1 VIGSLAGREHNATPL
16 VRYTNILEAPM
27 RTAGFA
33 IITVVVHWIIG
44 DPAWAQAPG
53 YYQPAN
59 EMDEDTILGFIVL
72 ALAAVGWWVWKR
84 RRTNAQSGALQ
95 RQATPT
101 PAVQPRPDPAP
112 PQPQPNA
119 FREAVGSV
127 FISYR
132 RGDAGDVVGRIY
144 DRLTD
149 RFGKP
154 HVFKDV
160 DSIPLGVDF
169 RKHLADSVGKCRV
182 FLAIISRGWLQQSD
196 GERRIDQPNDFVRIE
211 MEAALQR
218 NIPVIPVLVQ
228 GASLPSEQDL
238 PASIRELAYRNAAVV
253 RADPDFN
260 ADIVR
265 LMDGI
270 AFHLTAEGD
279 RVGRARTH

>member
-1 VIGSLAGREHNATPL
+1 MQTAAVSIVAL
-16 VRYTNILEAPM
+16 VLQW
-27 RTAGFA
+27 
-33 IITVVVHWIIG
+33 VVFG
-44 DPAWAQAPG
+44 PAFGQAPADFS
-53 YYQPAN
+53 PAD
-59 EMDEDTILGFIVL
+59 EMDEDTIVGIIVI
-72 ALAAVGWWVWKR
+72 ALAAAGYWFWKR
-84 RRTNAQSGALQ
+84 RRESQASAPKPQHSPIPPLRRGPSPQPDGSGSIED
-95 RQATPT
+95 
-101 PAVQPRPDPAP
+101 VQPAWRGTP
-112 PQPQPNA
+112 
-119 FREAVGSV
+119 ESTGSV

-144 DRLTD
+144 DRLVD

-169 RKHLADSVGKCRV
+169 RKHLADSVGECRV
-182 FLAIISRGWLQQSD
+182 FLAIISRGWLQQTD

-218 NIPVIPVLVQ
+218 KIPVIPVLVQ
-228 GASLPSEQDL
+228 GAALPNEQDL
-238 PASIRELAYRNAAVV
+238 PASLRELAYRNAAVV

-270 AFHLTAEGD
+270 TFHLVSDAD
-279 RVGRARTH
+279 RVGRARPH